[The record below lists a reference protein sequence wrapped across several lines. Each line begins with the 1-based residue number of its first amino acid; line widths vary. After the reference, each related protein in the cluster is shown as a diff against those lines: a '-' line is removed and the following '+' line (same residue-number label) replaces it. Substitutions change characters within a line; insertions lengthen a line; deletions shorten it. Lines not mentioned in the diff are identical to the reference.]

1 MSKHRPLQ
9 TQFIIFVLFGD
20 VVTPHGGQIWASSLL
35 SLLKLLGVS
44 ERAAR
49 STLSRMVRKGWL
61 KTKRE
66 GRHSLYALTPKGRR
80 LLTEGGQRIFEPRK
94 RDWDGR
100 WHLVV
105 YSLPESKRRLRDDL
119 RKRLTWLGFGRA
131 APGSWISA
139 HDRQTELEDLL
150 ADLNVHDYVHYFSD
164 VRLAIGSDQEIV
176 EECWDLKNLNRR
188 YARFIAKWEPEYEK
202 LSKGEC
208 LSPAQCFVQR
218 FWITNEHSQFP
229 RLDPN
234 LPDALLPDDWLGDKA
249 ACIFDEYRNL
259 LSERANEFLTTT
271 LNVVN
276 GRNS

>member
-1 MSKHRPLQ
+1 MSKHPTLQ

-20 VVTPHGGQIWASSLL
+20 VVIPRGGQIWASSLL

-61 KTKRE
+61 KPRRE
-66 GRHSLYALTPKGRR
+66 GRHSLYTLTSKGQR

-94 RDWDGR
+94 REWDGR
-100 WHLVV
+100 WHVVV
-105 YSLPESKRRLRDDL
+105 YSLPESKRKLRDDL

-139 HDRQTELEDLL
+139 HDRLAEIEDLL
-150 ADLNVHDYVHYFSD
+150 TDLNVHDYVRYFSD

-176 EECWDLKNLNRR
+176 EDCWDLKNLNRR
-188 YARFIAKWEPEYEK
+188 YARFIAKWGPEYEK
-202 LSKGEC
+202 LSKDEC

-218 FWITNEHSQFP
+218 FWITDEHSAFP

-234 LPDALLPDDWLGDKA
+234 LPDALLPEDWQGDKA
-249 ACIFDEYRNL
+249 ACIFNEYRNL
-259 LSERANEFLTTT
+259 LSERANEFLTAT
-271 LNVVN
+271 LNGPN
-276 GRNS
+276 GQND

>member
-1 MSKHRPLQ
+1 MSKRPTLQ

-20 VVTPHGGQIWASSLL
+20 VVIPRGGQIWASSLL
-35 SLLKLLGVS
+35 SLLELLGVG

-49 STLSRMVRKGWL
+49 STLSRMVRKRWL
-61 KTKRE
+61 NTKRE
-66 GRHSLYALTPKGRR
+66 GRHSLYTLTLKGRR

-105 YSLPESKRRLRDDL
+105 YSLPESKRKLRDEM

-139 HDRQTELEDLL
+139 HDRQAEIEDLL
-150 ADLNVHDYVHYFSD
+150 ADLDIHDYVHYFSE

-176 EECWDLKNLNRR
+176 EECWDLKTLNRR
-188 YARFIAKWEPEYEK
+188 YARFIAKWGPEYEK

-218 FWITNEHSQFP
+218 FWITDEHSEFP

-234 LPDALLPDDWLGDKA
+234 LPDALLPEDWQGDKA
-249 ACIFDEYRNL
+249 ARIFNEYRNL
-259 LSERANEFLTTT
+259 LSERANEFLTAT
-271 LNVVN
+271 LNGPN
-276 GRNS
+276 GLNN